1 MKSYIDFFETLKG
14 EFIGSL
20 KFKNKFIRLWGTTT
34 VDGVK
39 VLNSKFYI
47 SPGFTTQKVQ
57 SLLKH
62 IGSEKDYNNASF
74 KGTTSYYFWLNSSKA
89 DTISQDGL
97 NDIIAMKINSYCS
110 IGEKITINL
119 NFSNNDDYN
128 YFKNFTK
135 QQIFDYVSNDYDA
148 MYNTLDNYAVGE
160 TLLTSTIGSYIL
172 FDKGQHFDI
181 TILNASISAVST
193 KVRINMF
200 DDYYTTVYKA
210 GISLEV
216 QAVRKSSI
224 TGSANIVTHIVDE
237 ALEYSVEATRLQQLL
252 ESNTNESTTSD
263 SIWIKSRTGKTD
275 DIWYKGNMRLSFLND
290 GSISTKEKI
299 RILMSSFDTGY
310 TQKKTKWYK
319 KILGPVLVI
328 IAIALAI
335 VTAGAGAPLSS
346 VLMSIAVNVGL
357 ATLTMTALSAYWAKH
372 GDPAASQYMGRWIK
386 IGSIVSAVAGIA
398 SITLNIARQAATNAA
413 MATASEAAAASAT
426 GTATATA
433 SYLGQS
439 ATVTASASS
448 VGTTTVIGAGTTSG
462 LSASVGFADFVSAG
476 WDSIYGSIAGSAMNT
491 ISSGLKL
498 IRFLTNNRFQSQ
510 AKSLQSEI
518 NAKTEQYDKAQLELE
533 EMNDKEVN
541 IAVEDIKW
549 YTDGLKIQSQVYDV
563 DYLYGG
569 TKFNI
574 GRPSFCTGKGSN
586 IISNDLYDVNKI

>member
-20 KFKNKFIRLWGTTT
+20 KFKNKFVRLWGITT
-34 VDGVK
+34 VDGVE
-39 VLNSKFYI
+39 VLNGKFYI
-47 SPGFTTQKVQ
+47 SPGFTAQKVQ

-62 IGSEKDYNNASF
+62 IGADKDYNSASF
-74 KGTTSYYFWLNSSKA
+74 EGTTSYYFWLNSSKA

-97 NDIIAMKINSYCS
+97 DDIIATKINSYCAV
-110 IGEKITINL
+110 GEKITINL

-135 QQIFDYVSNDYDA
+135 QQIFDYVTNDYDV

-172 FDKGQHFDI
+172 FDNGQHFDI
-181 TILNASISAVST
+181 TILNASVSAVPT
-193 KVRINMF
+193 KVRINIF

-216 QAVRKSSI
+216 QAVRMSSI

-237 ALEYSVEATRLQQLL
+237 ALEYSVEATKLQQLL
-252 ESNTNESTTSD
+252 ESDTNESTTSD
-263 SIWIKSRTGKTD
+263 SIWIKSRKGKTD
-275 DIWYKGNMRLSFLND
+275 DIWYNGSMRLSFLNN

-319 KILGPVLVI
+319 KLLGPVLII
-328 IAIALAI
+328 IAIALAV

-357 ATLTMTALSAYWAKH
+357 ATLTMTALSAYWGKH
-372 GDPAASQYMGRWIK
+372 GDPNAAQYMGKWIK
-386 IGSIVSAVAGIA
+386 VGGIISAVTGIA
-398 SITLNIARQAATNAA
+398 SIVTNIARQAAINSAITT
-413 MATASEAAAASAT
+413 ATEAAATSAT

-448 VGTTTVIGAGTTSG
+448 VGTTTVIGSGAASG
-462 LSASVGFADFVSAG
+462 LSASVGFSDFVSAG
-476 WDSIYGSIAGSAMNT
+476 WDSIYGSIAGSTMNT

-498 IRFLTNNRFQSQ
+498 IRFFTDMRFQSQ

-574 GRPSFCTGKGSN
+574 GRPSFCTGRGSN
-586 IISNDLYDVNKI
+586 IISNDVFDVNKI